1 MHRGPATARGQT
13 RAVPDP
19 RVVTRAGSRLPR
31 PDRRCI
37 HGTRRSAPP
46 AHNPI
51 RYAHPPVV
59 GACCVE
65 RGLPPGCREAT
76 YSVSLC
82 ETLAGTLATYII
94 IIRMRAACRM
104 PHAACRMRPRAR
116 PGVEDAVAMLSPLLT
131 PPQHRGRTSQR
142 VAKGEC
148 HVAEP
153 CRRATSATDVS
164 HLTKHSDV
172 PKPRVKLPDAHAA
185 HSCETRNEATRT
197 RRVDAQKEP
206 RAESSLNQ

>member
-1 MHRGPATARGQT
+1 MNVRSVWGQGALGIQQAAGAWSCSEGRMGRHACVPRDVLLTTCQSEHGRTTMRGVSRCEIRGVGRREGRRVRLGPRFPGLCRGLCMPLCARTSTSDFCPALKFRSYCACYSGDEPMHRGPATARGQT

-51 RYAHPPVV
+51 LYAHPPAV

-76 YSVSLC
+76 YRC
-82 ETLAGTLATYII
+82 
-94 IIRMRAACRM
+94 
-104 PHAACRMRPRAR
+104 
-116 PGVEDAVAMLSPLLT
+116 LT
-131 PPQHRGRTSQR
+131 
-142 VAKGEC
+142 V
-148 HVAEP
+148 
-153 CRRATSATDVS
+153 
-164 HLTKHSDV
+164 
-172 PKPRVKLPDAHAA
+172 
-185 HSCETRNEATRT
+185 
-197 RRVDAQKEP
+197 
-206 RAESSLNQ
+206 

>member
-1 MHRGPATARGQT
+1 
-13 RAVPDP
+13 
-19 RVVTRAGSRLPR
+19 
-31 PDRRCI
+31 
-37 HGTRRSAPP
+37 
-46 AHNPI
+46 
-51 RYAHPPVV
+51 
-59 GACCVE
+59 
-65 RGLPPGCREAT
+65 
-76 YSVSLC
+76 
-82 ETLAGTLATYII
+82 
-94 IIRMRAACRM
+94 M

-131 PPQHRGRTSQR
+131 PPQHREDAPQR

-172 PKPRVKLPDAHAA
+172 PKPRVKLPNAHAA

-197 RRVDAQKEP
+197 RRVDAKRNHEP
-206 RAESSLNQ
+206 RARSTNEAASSAALKRANTECAPSQAAGCSRSHVAAFSLAAPVQSSIEALATIE

>member
-1 MHRGPATARGQT
+1 MHRGPARPHAARRARSPT
-13 RAVPDP
+13 RASSPGRGHASHGRTADAYMAHVVPHH
-19 RVVTRAGSRLPR
+19 RHIIRSYTRIRRLWVRAAWSVDCHQGAGKQ
-31 PDRRCI
+31 
-37 HGTRRSAPP
+37 HTG
-46 AHNPI
+46 
-51 RYAHPPVV
+51 
-59 GACCVE
+59 
-65 RGLPPGCREAT
+65 
-76 YSVSLC
+76 VSLC

-104 PHAACRMRPRAR
+104 PHAACAHGLGLEWKTLSPCFRHCSPL
-116 PGVEDAVAMLSPLLT
+116 PSTEDAP
-131 PPQHRGRTSQR
+131 QR

-172 PKPRVKLPDAHAA
+172 PKPRVKLPNAHAA